1 MDLNQTQTGATAKL
15 PPPKEQNQDRKATT
29 NVVLPL
35 EWPLAVQKGNKTS
48 CAPGRLVLPPFDP
61 AKLPP
66 ALRVQKKKRSIT
78 EIQRMAKK
86 RYYERSKI
94 NGQYQRNLEKNR
106 LRQQVKSA
114 RKRAVNSNNRMMVS
128 NNTKAAN
135 PLNYLVDAA
144 EQEFG
149 SR

>member
-1 MDLNQTQTGATAKL
+1 
-15 PPPKEQNQDRKATT
+15 
-29 NVVLPL
+29 
-35 EWPLAVQKGNKTS
+35 
-48 CAPGRLVLPPFDP
+48 
-61 AKLPP
+61 
-66 ALRVQKKKRSIT
+66 
-78 EIQRMAKK
+78 MAKK

-144 EQEFG
+144 EQNLGVDKASTNESGRGDNLKWFACVAVLDLNC
-149 SR
+149 SKKK